1 MSRTF
6 HSTHPATNSIP
17 VIPVLTA
24 VAMALAIAGAFL
36 GSGAWGGTP
45 IREASG
51 GWLNTDST
59 LLSPAGPAF
68 GIWSVIY
75 CGLGAYAIWQFTA
88 TASTSTLH
96 ARTRGWVIASALL
109 NAAWIGVVQ
118 LGWLPVSLAVI
129 AILLAVLI
137 RLFVLLVTTEAS
149 SGMERWLMWVV
160 FGLYLGWVNVA
171 SIANTAALLGS
182 LGVGQDAG
190 WVIPLAVALLVVAVL
205 IGLGTCWYSRG
216 HLGAP
221 LAMAWGIAWIGVS
234 RLESPN
240 ESATVAIAAF
250 TCSAVLV
257 VGPLLLA
264 WVLRTRSG
272 ERRHR

>member
-1 MSRTF
+1 MSRTTQ
-6 HSTHPATNSIP
+6 STRRAPLG
-17 VIPVLTA
+17 IPVLTA
-24 VAMALAIAGAFL
+24 AAMAIAIFGAFL

-51 GWLNTDST
+51 GWLDTDST

-75 CGLGAYAIWQFTA
+75 CGLAVYAIWQFTG
-88 TASTSTLH
+88 TARTSVLQ

-109 NAAWIGVVQ
+109 NAVWIGVVQ
-118 LGWLPVSLAVI
+118 LGWLAASLAVI
-129 AILLAVLI
+129 LILLAVLI
-137 RLFVLLVTTEAS
+137 RLFILLVATPAPS
-149 SGMERWLMWVV
+149 AVERWLMWVV

-182 LGVGQDAG
+182 LGVGQDAS
-190 WVIPLAVALLVVAVL
+190 WITPLAVALLAVAVL

-221 LAMAWGIAWIGVS
+221 AAMAWGIAWIGVS
-234 RLESPN
+234 RLDSPN
-240 ESATVAIAAF
+240 ASDTVAIAAF
-250 TCSAVLV
+250 TGSGVLV
-257 VGPLLLA
+257 LGALALA
-264 WVLRTRSG
+264 WVLRS
-272 ERRHR
+272 RRGDRVAA